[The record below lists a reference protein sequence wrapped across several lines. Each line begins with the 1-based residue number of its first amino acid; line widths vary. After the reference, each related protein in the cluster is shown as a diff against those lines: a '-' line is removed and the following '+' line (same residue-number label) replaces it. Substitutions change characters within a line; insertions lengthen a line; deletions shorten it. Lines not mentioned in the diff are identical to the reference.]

1 MTAPTEPAT
10 VTALRPRLAR
20 SWSVTYPLIVGSLST
35 AALMLAD
42 TIILG
47 WYGTSALAT
56 IGLVAP
62 LFVFASALVLPW
74 GTAVQILVARWHGAG
89 EHGRV
94 RSILDVGL
102 LFCLA
107 VAAVFT
113 AVLFALSGTLVELV
127 GGGQAP
133 GEATTVLRVLLL
145 ALPLTAVTAHYRG
158 VFGGLE
164 QTKVTMRVALLVN
177 VTNIPLDYVFV
188 FGLDLG
194 ATGSAVGTVTAT
206 ATGVAYIVWF
216 ARRRLN
222 GDYPFWRR
230 ANLVGGRAVCARIWQ
245 IGWPDVAFAV
255 LVYGADVALAA
266 IVARLGETPLAG
278 YRLMVS
284 TVMLLWVVVFS
295 HSSGI
300 AILAGQRLGARDP
313 AGALGYARSGALLM
327 GGLSTLIVLPAL
339 VVPGLYF
346 RIFTPDPQVIAHAQA
361 AAPVLLLVVP
371 AMVVA
376 MSLAGILRAA
386 GDTRGIL
393 YAGALSQLLLA
404 VPVAWVSVQYLGWGL
419 AGVYTG
425 FAVGLVSRA
434 LFTWVRFRRGQ
445 WRQEWEEDAS
455 EKSST

>member
-1 MTAPTEPAT
+1 MSTPAET
-10 VTALRPRLAR
+10 DTALRSRLRR

-35 AALMLAD
+35 AALMLVD
-42 TIILG
+42 SIILG
-47 WYGTSALAT
+47 WYGTEALAT

-74 GTAVQILVARWHGAG
+74 GTAVQILVARWHGSG
-89 EHGRV
+89 ERDRI

-102 LFCLA
+102 VFCLA
-107 VAAVFT
+107 AAALFT
-113 AVLFALSGTLVELV
+113 VVLIALSTTVVGLV

-133 GEATTVLRVLLL
+133 DDAATVLRVLLL

-164 QTKVTMRVALLVN
+164 QTKITMRVALLVN
-177 VTNIPLDYVFV
+177 ITNIPLDYLFV

-194 ATGSAVGTVTAT
+194 ALGSAVGTVTAT
-206 ATGVAYIVWF
+206 ATGAAYIIWF
-216 ARRRLN
+216 ARRRLH
-222 GDYPFWRR
+222 GEYPFWQR
-230 ANLVGGRAVCARIWQ
+230 ANLVGGHRVCSRIWR

-255 LVYGADVALAA
+255 MVYGADVLLAA
-266 IVARLGETPLAG
+266 IVARIGEAPLAG

-284 TVMLLWVVVFS
+284 TVLLLWVVVFS

-313 AGALGYARSGALLM
+313 NGALGYARSGALLM
-327 GGLSTLIVLPAL
+327 AALSSLIVLPAL

-346 RIFTPDPQVIAHAQA
+346 SAFTPDERVIAHAQA
-361 AAPVLLLVVP
+361 ATPVLLLVVP

-376 MSLAGILRAA
+376 MSLAGVLRAA
-386 GDTRGIL
+386 GDTKGIL

-404 VPVAWVSVQYLGWGL
+404 VPLAWIGVEYLGWGL
-419 AGVYTG
+419 TGVYAG
-425 FAVGLVSRA
+425 FATGLVARA
-434 LFTWVRFRRGQ
+434 LFTYLRFRRGQ
-445 WRQEWEEDAS
+445 WRQEWEEEAS
-455 EKSST
+455 EQGST